1 MNPLPGGDQLTIDR
15 QRQFEQSL
23 AAKLKE
29 WQAQIDAIKSRSHKV
44 NLLNLIEFERQL
56 DLLFAKHDLAQ
67 EKLAKLQSAEGLEWD
82 NLKRSL
88 DGIRNEIEN
97 ALDSA
102 SAKID

>member
-1 MNPLPGGDQLTIDR
+1 MDR

-29 WQAQIDAIKSRSHKV
+29 WQTQIDAIKSRAHKV
-44 NLLNLIEFERQL
+44 NSLNLLEFERQL
-56 DLLFAKHDLAQ
+56 DLLFAKHNLAQ
-67 EKLAKLQSAEGLEWD
+67 EKLAKLQCAKGLEWD
-82 NLKRSL
+82 DLKRSL